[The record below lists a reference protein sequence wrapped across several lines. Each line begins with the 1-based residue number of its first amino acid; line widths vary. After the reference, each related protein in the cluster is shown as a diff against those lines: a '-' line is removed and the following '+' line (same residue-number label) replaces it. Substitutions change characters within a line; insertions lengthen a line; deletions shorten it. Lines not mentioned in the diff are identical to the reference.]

1 MASLSVV
8 VENTDSREVREL
20 RLLFEVSQILGQ
32 SFDFAE
38 VAQPILKAMAEH
50 LNMVRGTI
58 SLLNERTNTVE
69 IKAAYG
75 LSTSQLQRGVYKLG
89 EGVTGAVVETGEAA
103 IVPKVTEEPLFLN
116 RTGARPTLSKS
127 DISCAVTEPNIF
139 PASPIFFFV

>member
-75 LSTSQLQRGVYKLG
+75 LSTSQLQRGVYKHG

-103 IVPKVTEEPLFLN
+103 IVPKVT
-116 RTGARPTLSKS
+116 
-127 DISCAVTEPNIF
+127 
-139 PASPIFFFV
+139 